1 MLILRDLNAAKVRLP
16 LYRSI
21 FKFLLR

>member
-1 MLILRDLNAAKVRLP
+1 MLILRDLNAAEVRLP